1 MELIKEIYLEN
12 DVKCTNYQIR
22 KAARSIAF
30 NKDGKIPLLNVSKKN
45 YHKLAG
51 GGIEEGED
59 IMIALKRE
67 MLEEVGA
74 NIGDLEEIG
83 VIVEYRNKAE
93 LLQFSYYYKSKVI
106 GELVETAYT
115 EEEKNNGFMLEWKTL
130 EEAITLLEND
140 KPIDYEGQFI
150 VKRDLGFLQY
160 FKNIETR

>member
-12 DVKCTNYQIR
+12 DVKCTNYKIR